1 MIAIQAVQLSKSYGH
16 YRILEDLS
24 FEISTGECFVLF
36 GANGAGKTT
45 LLRILATLNRPSVG
59 RFEVL
64 GYDGLVEKEKI
75 RQSVMLLAHGSY
87 LYDDLNAFE
96 NLRFAI
102 AMRGETITDRQ
113 IRQALDQVEIG
124 AFGEMKIRYFS
135 AGMKKRL
142 ALAKAMLTLPK
153 VLLLDEPYNALDNTG
168 VQIMN
173 GFIRAIFQQGGTVF
187 MTTHDRIK
195 AAQVAHRVGL
205 LSKGTL
211 HHLNLQDLKTDD
223 FF

>member
-45 LLRILATLNRPSVG
+45 LLRILATLNRPSAG
-59 RFEVL
+59 RFEIL
-64 GYDGLVEKEKI
+64 GYDGLKEKEKI

-173 GFIRAIFQQGGTVF
+173 GFIRDTIQRGGTVF

-195 AAQVAHRVGL
+195 AAQVAHRVGA

-211 HHLNLQDLKTDD
+211 HYMNLQDLKTDD
-223 FF
+223 FI